1 MRLTVVIV
9 SILIAFSTV
18 SISSNISVNYPHEAY
33 LGQEIHIQFQF
44 VSNYIN
50 STNFSVIAS
59 GVGIIHNGSEVSYT
73 GVSLGG
79 GYLLFPL
86 RANNSEIT
94 VTFVGTYNA
103 YYADNPGIVLY
114 GGNFSPPLPDGDQN
128 DFTLVLLTFN
138 GRLWYHINGTWFN
151 PISSLPYYGSY
162 VNNWINVTKPVN
174 YTVIFEEEKGLTLVK
189 SFFING
195 KEYAINYLTPIPWN
209 FSYVGIRTDT
219 TNNMITPEEFLV
231 TSPSATF
238 PSPNQPYLVYLN
250 GKEYASGYTNNQGQ
264 GEVSLRVTSTQE
276 TLNISWPSMHIYKVI
291 KISASDEGNVRVN
304 YPILPISLL
313 AVSIVLTT
321 ISAIILLR
329 RK

>member
-1 MRLTVVIV
+1 
-9 SILIAFSTV
+9 
-18 SISSNISVNYPHEAY
+18 
-33 LGQEIHIQFQF
+33 GQEIHIQFQF
-44 VSNYIN
+44 VSSNYIN

-59 GVGIIHNGSEVSYT
+59 GVEIIHNGSEVSYT
-73 GVSLGG
+73 GAPPWGG
-79 GYLLFPL
+79 HVLFPL
-86 RANNSEIT
+86 RANSLRTNSDEIT
-94 VTFVGTYNA
+94 VTFVGTYDINWGS
-103 YYADNPGIVLY
+103 NPGIVLY
-114 GGNFSPPLPDGDQN
+114 GGNFNPQLPDGDQSRSN
-128 DFTLVLLTFN
+128 YTCVLVAFD
-138 GRLWYHINGTWFN
+138 GRLWYHINGSFFE
-151 PISSLPYYGSY
+151 PITSLPYYGSY
-162 VNNWINVTKPVN
+162 VNGWINVTKPVN

-195 KEYAINYLTPIPWN
+195 KEYAINYLTPVPWN

-219 TNNMITPEEFLV
+219 PNNMITPEEFLV
-231 TSPSATF
+231 TF

-291 KISASDEGNVRVN
+291 TISASDEGNVRVN

-313 AVSIVLTT
+313 TVSIVLTT
-321 ISAIILLR
+321 ISAIISLR

>member
-1 MRLTVVIV
+1 V
-9 SILIAFSTV
+9 SS
-18 SISSNISVNYPHEAY
+18 
-33 LGQEIHIQFQF
+33 
-44 VSNYIN
+44 YIN

-73 GVSLGG
+73 GVSPWG

-86 RANNSEIT
+86 RANNSETT
-94 VTFVGTYNA
+94 VTFVGTYNV
-103 YYADNPGIVLY
+103 YYSYNPGIVLY
-114 GGNFSPPLPDGDQN
+114 GGNFRPPLPDGDQN
-128 DFTLVLLTFN
+128 DFTYVLVTFN
-138 GRLWYHINGTWFN
+138 GRLEYYINGTSFN
-151 PISSLPYYGSY
+151 PISSLPYYGSN
-162 VNNWINVTKPVN
+162 VNNWINITKPVN

-189 SFFING
+189 CFFING

-219 TNNMITPEEFLV
+219 PNNMITPEEFYA
-231 TSPSATF
+231 TS

-276 TLNISWPSMHIYKVI
+276 TLNISWPSMHLYKVI
-291 KISASDEGNVRVN
+291 TISASDEGNVRVN
-304 YPILPISLL
+304 NPILPISLL

-321 ISAIILLR
+321 ISAIISLR

>member
-1 MRLTVVIV
+1 MRLTLVIV
-9 SILIAFSTV
+9 FILIAFSPV
-18 SISSNISVNYPHEAY
+18 SISSTIVVNYPHEAY

-73 GVSLGG
+73 GVSSGG

-86 RANNSEIT
+86 RTNNSEIT

-103 YYADNPGIVLY
+103 YYDYNPGIVLY
-114 GGNFSPPLPDGDQN
+114 GGNFRPPLPDGDQN
-128 DFTLVLLTFN
+128 DFTSVLLTFN
-138 GRLWYHINGTWFN
+138 GRLWYHINGSWFN

-162 VNNWINVTKPVN
+162 VNGWINITKPVS

-189 SFFING
+189 CLFING
-195 KEYAINYLTPIPWN
+195 KEYVINYLIPIPWN

-219 TNNMITPEEFLV
+219 PNIMITPGEFLV
-231 TSPSATF
+231 TF